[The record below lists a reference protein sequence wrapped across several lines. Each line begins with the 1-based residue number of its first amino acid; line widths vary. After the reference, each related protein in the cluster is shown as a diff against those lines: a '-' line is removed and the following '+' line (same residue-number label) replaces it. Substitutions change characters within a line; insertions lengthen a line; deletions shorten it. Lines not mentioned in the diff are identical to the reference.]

1 MYTYLHDCNC
11 FCPTGPGQLEKLKYR
26 FHQGTSDEGSIK
38 DVYDSKLYK
47 MFSGPGGFLAS
58 ASNISLLGNTDGVA
72 LIRST
77 SYSIWPVF
85 LVINE
90 LSPLQR

>member
-1 MYTYLHDCNC
+1 MLD
-11 FCPTGPGQLEKLKYR
+11 KLKYR
-26 FHQGTSDEGSIK
+26 FQRHKVSDDSIE
-38 DVYDSKLYK
+38 DVYDGRLYK
-47 MFSGPGGFLAS
+47 DFSGPGGFLS
-58 ASNISLLGNTDGVA
+58 SDSNISLLGNTDGVS

-77 SYSIWPVF
+77 GYGVWPVF